1 MGRGIID
8 TSNIDPKTLLQK
20 PTYSQADV
28 RKVDNKIAPTPTTA
42 AKPAVAAKP
51 TAAAST
57 KPPTSKTLG
66 MKPGLQYPSE
76 EQVYYICFKFAPY
89 DRESALKDVQLSHE
103 QIILLPM
110 PAGLAE
116 GFQSVYNNRL
126 AFGEAGNMLMTMV
139 NEGINAKQAGGT
151 VRDIVSAAGGNFSD
165 RVKRGIQ
172 DGSLARSLGSGV
184 ARGLGETAGAGFDMM
199 AGTTPNPHLAV
210 AYQSPALRTMSFS
223 WKFAPETYTD
233 SVTLI
238 KIINAFKQRML
249 PGKQEFALT
258 FPDLC
263 DIQLGPSIL
272 NDMIKFKTCVVT
284 DMKVNYAPNGVPSF
298 FRGSQTPTEIDLTI
312 TLQETKIFT
321 REDFEVVPL
330 PERPSN
336 YSESI

>member
-1 MGRGIID
+1 MAEYDAMGSYTGGSPDPSPVGGGRGGQGGP
-8 TSNIDPKTLLQK
+8 TAAQARQMYAK
-20 PTYSQADV
+20 PT
-28 RKVDNKIAPTPTTA
+28 
-42 AKPAVAAKP
+42 VAAKP

-66 MKPGLQYPSE
+66 MKPGLQYPAE
-76 EQVYYICFKFAPY
+76 EQIYYICFKFAPY

-103 QIILLPM
+103 QIIMLPM

-126 AFGEAGNMLMTMV
+126 AMGELGNLLMTSL
-139 NEGINAKQAGGT
+139 NEGINSYQAGGGFKD
-151 VRDIVSAAGGNFSD
+151 VAAATGGNFSD

-172 DGSLARSLGSGV
+172 DGSLARSTASTAL
-184 ARGLGETAGAGFDMM
+184 RGLGETVGAGFDMM

-210 AYQSPALRTMSFS
+210 AYQSPALRTLTFS

-272 NDMIKFKTCVVT
+272 NEMIKFKTCVVT

-298 FRGSQTPTEIDLTI
+298 FRGSQTPTEMDFSV